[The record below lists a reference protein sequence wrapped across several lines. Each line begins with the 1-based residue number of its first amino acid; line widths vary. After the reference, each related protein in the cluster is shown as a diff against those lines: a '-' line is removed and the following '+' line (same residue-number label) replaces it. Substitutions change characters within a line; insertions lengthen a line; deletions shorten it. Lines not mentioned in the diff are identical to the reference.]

1 MCEESNANFSG
12 IQMKTYIVYVDGAEM
27 SKLIKASNHNKAEA
41 KAQALSNTGKFS
53 IFIVFPVWVHHTH

>member
-1 MCEESNANFSG
+1 
-12 IQMKTYIVYVDGAEM
+12 MKTYIVYVDGAEM